1 MHKSNTKKTAL
12 YGMLIALAFILSY
25 IENLIPV
32 PIPIPGIKLGLAN
45 IVVLIGL
52 YALGAGAA
60 FTLSVVRVLLVSLTF
75 GNMSMFWFSIA
86 GAFLSFITM
95 VCLKR
100 IKGFS
105 MIGVSIAG
113 GVAHNIGQISV
124 AMYVLGKLIIYQL
137 PYLILGGIGMGTVI
151 GIVGAIVWKKLSR
164 AMNQW

>member
-25 IENLIPV
+25 IENLIPI

>member
-1 MHKSNTKKTAL
+1 MHKSNTRKIAL

-25 IENLIPV
+25 IETLIPI

-45 IVVLIGL
+45 IVVLIGS
-52 YALGAGAA
+52 YALGANAA
-60 FTLSVVRVLLVSLTF
+60 FSLSVVRVLLVSLTF
-75 GNMSMFWFSIA
+75 GNMSMFWFSMA
-86 GAFLSFITM
+86 GAFLSLFTM
-95 VCLKR
+95 ICLKK

-113 GVAHNIGQISV
+113 GVAHNVGQIIV
-124 AMYVLGKLIIYQL
+124 AMCVLGRLIIFQL

-164 AMNQW
+164 AINQW

>member
-1 MHKSNTKKTAL
+1 
-12 YGMLIALAFILSY
+12 
-25 IENLIPV
+25 
-32 PIPIPGIKLGLAN
+32 
-45 IVVLIGL
+45 
-52 YALGAGAA
+52 
-60 FTLSVVRVLLVSLTF
+60 
-75 GNMSMFWFSIA
+75 
-86 GAFLSFITM
+86 
-95 VCLKR
+95 
-100 IKGFS
+100 